1 MIAKV
6 RICPFAPFLVFVLSI
21 RPQPS
26 FTHSLPFPNAVTDRQ
41 SQLDQLY
48 NPGISKED
56 LQRAKMRERERRRRK
71 KAKKRAKE
79 RADDADDN

>member
-1 MIAKV
+1 M
-6 RICPFAPFLVFVLSI
+6 LLSSTDVL
-21 RPQPS
+21 
-26 FTHSLPFPNAVTDRQ
+26 TDFH

-79 RADDADDN
+79 RADDANDD